1 MIKAAFFDI
10 DGTLLSFKTHKL
22 AASTKSA
29 LIELRSRGVKCFIA
43 SGRPEY
49 QLPPCIRH
57 GFDGFDGFD
66 AYVTFTGSCCYD
78 AEGTYF
84 EVPIPDD
91 DVRTVV
97 GQVKKGLYEALVLR
111 KDRAFV
117 TRHTPE
123 VCAVEKNAGLV
134 YDEDDIE
141 RALEGDVIQFC
152 AFLPPEDEHIV
163 TDAATGVLTTRW
175 CDYFCDVVP
184 ANSSKPAG
192 IRATLERYGIAPEES
207 IAFGDGGNDASMLQ
221 MCGIGVAMGNASP
234 DAIAAA
240 DYVTDDVD
248 HDGIARAL
256 DHFAELWRR

>member
-1 MIKAAFFDI
+1 M
-10 DGTLLSFKTHKL
+10 
-22 AASTKSA
+22 
-29 LIELRSRGVKCFIA
+29 
-43 SGRPEY
+43 
-49 QLPPCIRH
+49 
-57 GFDGFDGFD
+57 
-66 AYVTFTGSCCYD
+66 
-78 AEGTYF
+78 
-84 EVPIPDD
+84 PIPADD
-91 DVRTVV
+91 ARTVV
-97 GQVKKGLYEALVLR
+97 GQVKEGLYEALVLR

-117 TRHTPE
+117 TRHTPA
-123 VCAVEKNAGLV
+123 VCAVEKNAGLT
-134 YDEDDIE
+134 YDEDDVE

-163 TDAATGVLTTRW
+163 TDVATGVLTTRW

-192 IRATLERYGIAPEES
+192 IRATLERYGIAPEDS

-256 DHFAELWRR
+256 DHFAGLW